1 MNILSEKRCY
11 IGEGPIWNQFDG
23 KLYQVNG
30 MENEIFSID
39 MQTKE
44 LVVKKFDFST
54 AAIAFTKT
62 GRMIISCMDGVFY
75 LNYNGTREPLY
86 DTNKY
91 EIKYGNDAKVG
102 PDGRLYVGTQSSKRV
117 GVSDIADG
125 KLYSIDEK
133 GNVKV
138 VLDGLLLSNGFD
150 WSMDGKRLYHTD
162 SDTRIV
168 KEYNFNA
175 ETGDI
180 NFTGRQIKI
189 DGVDGITID
198 KNDNLYVAC
207 WGYSHIAV
215 VDTESMELKKFIDIP
230 TKVPPSCCFAG
241 ENMDKFIVVT
251 ATRGTDIETDKN
263 AGYTLEFDI
272 CQRGRKPFLFGGE
285 VNENS

>member
-1 MNILSEKRCY
+1 MMNILSTKRCY
-11 IGEGPIWNQFDG
+11 IGEGPIWNEFDG

-39 MQTKE
+39 MKTKE
-44 LVVKKFDFST
+44 LAVKKYDFST
-54 AAIAFTKT
+54 AAMAFTKT

-75 LNYNGTREPLY
+75 LNPDDTREPLY
-86 DTNKY
+86 DISKY

-125 KLYSIDEK
+125 KLYSIDEQ
-133 GNVKV
+133 GNVKI
-138 VLDGLLLSNGFD
+138 VLDNLLLSNGFD

-168 KEYNFNA
+168 KEYDFDA
-175 ETGDI
+175 KTGEI
-180 NFTGRQIKI
+180 SFTGRQIHI

-198 KNDNLYVAC
+198 TEDNLYVAC
-207 WGYSHIAV
+207 WGFSHIAV
-215 VDTESMELKKFIDIP
+215 VDTKTMEVKEYIETP
-230 TKVPPSCCFAG
+230 AKVPPSCCFAG

-251 ATRGTDIETDKN
+251 ATRGTDVEIDEN

-272 CQRGRKPFLFGGE
+272 AKKGRKPFLFGE
-285 VNENS
+285 K